1 MIDFNL
7 LAYYQGKILD
17 GTRNLVEKDLATV
30 GKYALSCFV
39 GLIEWQLVKLACAFI
54 DQEVTFHIYITKGGD
69 INKKSMNKWHMDIK
83 RKCITRNEIIVFHN
97 FPRPTSKFFF
107 KTLKRSGMK

>member
-1 MIDFNL
+1 MIDFNF

-17 GTRNLVEKDLATV
+17 GTRNLVENNLAAV

-54 DQEVTFHIYITKGGD
+54 E
-69 INKKSMNKWHMDIK
+69 
-83 RKCITRNEIIVFHN
+83 
-97 FPRPTSKFFF
+97 
-107 KTLKRSGMK
+107 